1 MLHGILREILKTE
14 GVSLVGDFAQ
24 RLPLLT
30 VAERCSPD
38 VIVTGADDADPVS
51 VYRLL
56 EANPTLR
63 VLTVSPDGRGAF
75 LSEVGPNRV
84 SLGEASPQKLLTV
97 IREAARV
104 THK

>member
-1 MLHGILREILKTE
+1 
-14 GVSLVGDFAQ
+14 
-24 RLPLLT
+24 

-97 IREAARV
+97 IREAPG
-104 THK
+104 